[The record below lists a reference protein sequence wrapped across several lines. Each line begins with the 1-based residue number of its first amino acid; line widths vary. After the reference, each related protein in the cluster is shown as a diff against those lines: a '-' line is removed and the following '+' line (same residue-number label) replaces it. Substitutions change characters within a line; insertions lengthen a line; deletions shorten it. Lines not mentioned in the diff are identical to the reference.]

1 MRFPDRETVD
11 RVKSMYPPGSRVV
24 LDWMDDYM
32 APESGTQGTVICV
45 DDVGAVIPVW
55 DATGGRLSVV
65 YGYDKCH
72 LISTEE
78 EAKTTLDWY
87 GKHQPE
93 ENARCPRC
101 GALMRGKTA
110 RQALSRWADI
120 MVCPPCG
127 YLESLEAAGI
137 IDKIPLMQW
146 TAITEPMEG
155 GGEWKG

>member
-72 LISTEE
+72 LI
-78 EAKTTLDWY
+78 
-87 GKHQPE
+87 
-93 ENARCPRC
+93 
-101 GALMRGKTA
+101 
-110 RQALSRWADI
+110 
-120 MVCPPCG
+120 
-127 YLESLEAAGI
+127 
-137 IDKIPLMQW
+137 
-146 TAITEPMEG
+146 ITE
-155 GGEWKG
+155 